1 MSGPGPAATAWAWAW
16 ADHLRAGGATPWL
29 EWLPTATPS
38 DSMPGRGTPP
48 GAAQLEFVRRLAERR
63 ATGVGSANPSF
74 ATLADL
80 VLARSGPGRGPA
92 YLPLLW
98 PGDERPASQRRV
110 GAPPV
115 DPSAIPPGELCR
127 VGAGVLVELLV
138 RAEPNPAEPPRP
150 PRRQPRRR
158 PWQRAFHLAGAPATV
173 ARVRDA
179 LAAAG
184 HVEGGRSPEVVLAA
198 EPLDLLLAQ
207 IWSARVQSGAPVRWV
222 AFAARWAARDRLPP
236 SANLSEIAA
245 VWAKRVGPDRVH
257 VVTGPDP
264 VRQTA
269 DLLGVTVPASSS
281 TSHELAPAAVDL
293 LRRLNRVLHVRVP
306 QDQIAGHLRRAT
318 ALLPSAEPTDAVLRV
333 PDAQR
338 AWVDA
343 RSRRITDDLRAG
355 GYAVHG
361 DLDRIAPRHV
371 GAPHPRSAD
380 VLDLVLDTCL
390 RAAELT
396 A

>member
-1 MSGPGPAATAWAWAW
+1 MGDF
-16 ADHLRAGGATPWL
+16 ADH
-29 EWLPTATPS
+29 
-38 DSMPGRGTPP
+38 
-48 GAAQLEFVRRLAERR
+48 
-63 ATGVGSANPSF
+63 SF
-74 ATLADL
+74 STLADL

-92 YLPLLW
+92 HLPLLW
-98 PGDERPASQRRV
+98 PDDDRSANLRRV

-115 DPSAIPPGELCR
+115 DPSAIPAGELCR
-127 VGAGVLVELLV
+127 VGAGVLAHQLIGL
-138 RAEPNPAEPPRP
+138 PSQPAVQQ
-150 PRRQPRRR
+150 RRRRHR
-158 PWQRAFHLAGAPATV
+158 PWQRAFHLAGAPTTV
-173 ARVRDA
+173 AHVRDA

-184 HVEGGRSPEVVLAA
+184 HVEGGRSPEVVLVA
-198 EPLDLLLAQ
+198 EPLDVLLAQ

-222 AFAARWAARDRLPP
+222 AFAARWAARDQLPP
-236 SANLSEIAA
+236 SANLSQIAA
-245 VWAKRVGPDRVH
+245 GWATRIGADRVH

-269 DLLGVTVPASSS
+269 DVLGLSVAPSPSQDLS
-281 TSHELAPAAVDL
+281 PAAVDL

-306 QDQIAGHLRRAT
+306 QDQIADHLRRAT
-318 ALLPSAEPTDAVLRV
+318 ALLPTGAAPDSTLSV
-333 PDAQR
+333 PGPQR
-338 AWVDA
+338 AWVEERA
-343 RSRRITDDLRAG
+343 RRITADLRAG

-361 DLDRIAPRHV
+361 DLDRIAPRHS